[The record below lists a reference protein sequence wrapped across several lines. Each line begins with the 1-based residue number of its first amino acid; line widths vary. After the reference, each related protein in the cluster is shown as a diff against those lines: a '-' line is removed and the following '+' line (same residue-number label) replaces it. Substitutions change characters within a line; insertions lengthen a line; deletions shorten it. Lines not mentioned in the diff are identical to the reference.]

1 MVVRLRACCAGDG
14 RVAKSSVPEGGIVT
28 LMGSTIEWEQIN
40 RMRFRADTTRLPIAM
55 IVLCAVSVVVLG
67 PVIVPMAGGLWSGR
81 EAFEIRSMRVLGVTV
96 GVAVMIGFLATMLAW
111 FPACVMAGGRGRW
124 SGLLLVP
131 VLMPPYLAYSGYG
144 LVRDPSWMVGDML
157 TRLAVSGHTWV
168 TIGVGR
174 GLAIVGLAMWAWP
187 IAALMLR
194 PSLVRVGAA
203 VDDAMRLE
211 AGGLRRARE
220 KLRMHAAGV
229 AGATGA
235 VSLVMLG
242 SALPLHL
249 AQVETLAIDLWRR
262 LSEAAS
268 VDWDK
273 IWVGAWPLFGAALV
287 GGAAIALWVGM
298 QHRDHRED
306 DPTPARVSRVAK
318 VLAVVVWGASVL
330 VPLGLFAASIRHWSS
345 IGRFWMLS
353 GEAVGHGAIVAAI
366 DAGAAVLIGG
376 AMACA
381 IGTGRGVWARR
392 WVIAVLS
399 VWIVAAL
406 VPGVLIGSALAR
418 VGVGHGIAGDVLVVI
433 GHLVRFGCV
442 AALAGCVV
450 GWSEP
455 RDRRDL
461 RWLDGAAGVRGWW
474 LASLPWQ
481 LPVLNGAA
489 AVVGLMGFHEIEATM
504 MVQSPGRGN
513 LAQQILGYLHF
524 SRLEEL
530 SAAAAWLIGGGL
542 VLSGVASVAIW
553 GSRRGI

>member
-1 MVVRLRACCAGDG
+1 
-14 RVAKSSVPEGGIVT
+14 
-28 LMGSTIEWEQIN
+28 MGSTTERGQIN

-55 IVLCAVSVVVLG
+55 MVLGAVSVVVLG
-67 PVIVPMAGGLWSGR
+67 PVIVPIVAGLWSGR
-81 EAFEIRSMRVLGVTV
+81 GAYEFRSMRVLGVTV

-144 LVRDPSWMVGDML
+144 LVRDPSWMIGDML
-157 TRLAVSGHTWV
+157 TRLAVSGHAWL

-174 GLAIVGLAMWAWP
+174 GLAIVGLALWAWP

-194 PSLVRVGAA
+194 PSLVRVGTA
-203 VDDAMRLE
+203 VDDAMRLD
-211 AGGLRRARE
+211 AGGLRRAQE

-229 AGATGA
+229 AGAAGV

-262 LSEAAS
+262 LSEVAS
-268 VDWDK
+268 TEWDGV
-273 IWVGAWPLFGAALV
+273 WVGAWPLIVAALI
-287 GGAAIALWVGM
+287 GGAVIALWIGA
-298 QHRDHRED
+298 QQRDYQED
-306 DPTPARVSRVAK
+306 DPTRGRASGVARV
-318 VLAVVVWGASVL
+318 LAGVVWSVSVL

-366 DAGAAVLIGG
+366 DAAAAVLIGG
-376 AMACA
+376 TMACA
-381 IGTGRGVWARR
+381 IGTGRGVWGRG
-392 WVIAVLS
+392 WVNAVLS

-418 VGVGHGIAGDVLVVI
+418 VGVGHDIAGDVLVVI
-433 GHLVRFGCV
+433 GHLARFGCV

-481 LPVLNGAA
+481 LPVLMGAA

-524 SRLEEL
+524 SRIEEL

-542 VLSGVASVAIW
+542 VLSVGASVAIW
-553 GSRRGI
+553 RSRRGI